1 MRASILAATA
11 ALAVCLGASAASA
24 ATCVGTCGV
33 ITGANG
39 DVTAAPGG
47 GAYSWISTDA
57 GITGAGQIGA
67 VGGTNGS
74 SLTTGVFS
82 ATAGQTLSYS
92 FNFIT
97 SDGQDPSNRATG
109 FVYQDY
115 AYAELINLDTSA
127 VTTIFTART
136 EPSGTIVPGVAM
148 PLVDPAVVLSPG
160 SAPIKLG
167 SDILGGGPIWSPLGA
182 DSGQCYGPGCGLTG
196 WIGSTYDIP
205 TAGNYQLVFGVSN
218 WADTAYQTGLA
229 ISGLNIGGVAI
240 DDDVPEPASWALM
253 FAGFG
258 LIGAAMRRRLAVR
271 AA

>member
-11 ALAVCLGASAASA
+11 ALALCLGASAASA

-33 ITGANG
+33 ITGADG
-39 DVTAAPGG
+39 DVAGAPGG
-47 GAYSWISTDA
+47 GAYTWISTNA
-57 GITGAGQIGA
+57 GTTGAGQIGA

-82 ATAGQTLSYS
+82 ATAGQSLSYN
-92 FNFIT
+92 FNFVT

-136 EPSGTIVPGVAM
+136 EPSGTIVPGVDM
-148 PLVDPAVVLSPG
+148 PGIAPGVILSPS
-160 SAPIKLG
+160 SAPITLG
-167 SDILGGGPIWSPLGA
+167 TDIAGGPIWSPLGA

-196 WIGSTYDIP
+196 WIGSSYTVP
-205 TAGNYQLVFGVSN
+205 TSGNYQLVFGVSN

-240 DDDVPEPASWALM
+240 DDDVPEPASWAIML
-253 FAGFG
+253 AGFG
-258 LIGAAMRRRLAVR
+258 LIGAAMRRRVALRAV
-271 AA
+271 